1 MEYKASCKFPEKVL
15 TSFMMENQKETKMT
29 VLTIFDEECGARE
42 FPLEKKLITIGR
54 LKGNDI
60 IISDK
65 SISGKHLKLTFLH
78 NDWILEDLHSTNGTS
93 VNGNFVEEKKLDDGD
108 EIVIGKTRI
117 LFGETSSFPH
127 PEERS
132 FTIIKAVMPSAVIP
146 TSYETASNEELKRTH
161 KILAT
166 LYKASELLSSA
177 LKLEDVLNK
186 ILDLIFQHISADRV
200 LIILHEE
207 STGKLVP
214 KAVRKRDEKDRAEL
228 TVSHSIMSKVLDE
241 GKSVICSDA
250 LEDKRFKEQMSI
262 IQHQIHSAMCVPLK
276 TKDRALGVI
285 YADTLMI
292 KGAFNTEDLNLL
304 TALGNEAALAI
315 DNVRLYEKNLEAER
329 LAGIGQAIT
338 GMAHYVKNILVGM
351 DGGGILVDMGI
362 KQKNSTLMNKGW
374 KLVKASIN
382 KVRDVVMD
390 MLTYSKE
397 RKPQLQPCNLNDV
410 VDEVI
415 ELMSKRA
422 EDVGIKLHAH
432 LEENIGQFLLD
443 PQVIHRSLLNLINN
457 AFDAM
462 EKDGKIT
469 IATEYIVEG
478 DQLKLSVSDTGSGI
492 PEDILTTLFTPFYSS
507 KGLKGTGLGLA
518 VTHKIIKEHGGKIY
532 VNSEVGKGTTF
543 NIFLPARKE

>member
-1 MEYKASCKFPEKVL
+1 MII
-15 TSFMMENQKETKMT
+15 
-29 VLTIFDEECGARE
+29 LTIFDEECGARE

-78 NDWILEDLHSTNGTS
+78 NDWTLEDLHSTNGTS

-117 LFGETSSFPH
+117 LFGEKSSFPH
-127 PEERS
+127 PKESS

-200 LIILHEE
+200 LIILKDEL
-207 STGKLVP
+207 TGKLVP
-214 KAVRKRDEKDRAEL
+214 KAVKKRDEKDRAEL

-362 KQKNSTLMNKGW
+362 KQKNSILMNKGW

-410 VDEVI
+410 VDEII
-415 ELMSKRA
+415 ELMSKKA

-432 LEENIGQFLLD
+432 LDKNIGQFLLD

-492 PEDILTTLFTPFYSS
+492 PEDVLTTLFTPFYSS

-518 VTHKIIKEHGGKIY
+518 VTHKIIKEHGGRID

>member
-1 MEYKASCKFPEKVL
+1 MKYKASCKFSKKVL
-15 TSFMMENQKETKMT
+15 TSFMMENQKGTKMT
-29 VLTIFDEECGARE
+29 ILTIFDEECGARE
-42 FPLEKKLITIGR
+42 LPLEKKLITIGR
-54 LKGNDI
+54 LAVNDI

-65 SISGKHLKLTFLH
+65 SISGKHLKLTFLN
-78 NDWILEDLHSTNGTS
+78 NDWILEDLHSTNGS
-93 VNGNFVEEKKLDDGD
+93 FVNGELVEEKKLKDGD
-108 EIVIGKTRI
+108 EIIIGKTKI
-117 LFGETSSFPH
+117 LFGKKLTSPH
-127 PEERS
+127 PKKES
-132 FTIIKAVMPSAVIP
+132 FTIIKAVTPG
-146 TSYETASNEELKRTH
+146 NEELKRTH

-186 ILDLIFQHISADRV
+186 ILDLIFQHIRADRV
-200 LIILHEE
+200 LIMLKEE

-214 KAVRKRDEKDRAEL
+214 KAVRKRDEKDMAEL
-228 TVSHSIMSKVLDE
+228 TVSHSIMSKVLGE

-250 LEDKRFKEQMSI
+250 LEDKRFKEQVSI

-276 TKDRALGVI
+276 TKDRVLGVI

-292 KGAFNTEDLNLL
+292 KGAFNTADLNLL

-315 DNVRLYEKNLEAER
+315 DNVRLYEENLKAER

-338 GMAHYVKNILVGM
+338 GMAHYVKNILVGI

-362 KQKNSTLMNKGW
+362 KQKNNPLTNKGW
-374 KLVKASIN
+374 KLVKSSIN

-397 RKPQLQPCNLNDV
+397 RKPQLQPCDINDV

-415 ELMSKRA
+415 ELMSKKA
-422 EDVGIKLHAH
+422 EDVGIKLHAR
-432 LEENIGQFLLD
+432 LEENIGQLLLD

-469 IATEYIVEG
+469 IATEYIVEE

-492 PEDILTTLFTPFYSS
+492 PEDVLTTLFTPFYSS

-518 VTHKIIKEHGGKIY
+518 VTYKIIKEHGGRID
-532 VNSEVGKGTTF
+532 VNSEVDKGTTF

>member
-1 MEYKASCKFPEKVL
+1 
-15 TSFMMENQKETKMT
+15 MT
-29 VLTIFDEECGARE
+29 ILTIFDEECGARE
-42 FPLEKKLITIGR
+42 LPLEKKLITIGR
-54 LKGNDI
+54 LAGNDI
-60 IISDK
+60 IILDK
-65 SISGKHLKLTFLH
+65 SISGKHLKLTSLN
-78 NDWILEDLHSTNGTS
+78 NDWILEDLHSTNGS
-93 VNGNFVEEKKLDDGD
+93 FVNGELVEEKKLKDDD
-108 EIVIGKTRI
+108 EIIIGKTKI
-117 LFGETSSFPH
+117 LFGKKSPFPH
-127 PEERS
+127 PKERS
-132 FTIIKAVMPSAVIP
+132 FTIIKSVMP
-146 TSYETASNEELKRTH
+146 SNEELKRTH

-186 ILDLIFQHISADRV
+186 ILDLIFQHIRADRV
-200 LIILHEE
+200 LIMLKEK

-262 IQHQIHSAMCVPLK
+262 IQHQIHSAMCVPLR
-276 TKDRALGVI
+276 TKDRSLGVI

-315 DNVRLYEKNLEAER
+315 DNARLYEENLEAER

-338 GMAHYVKNILVGM
+338 GMAHYVKNILVGI

-362 KQKNSTLMNKGW
+362 KQKNNTLTNKGW

-397 RKPQLQPCNLNDV
+397 RKPQLQPCDLNDV
-410 VDEVI
+410 VNEVI
-415 ELMSKRA
+415 ELMSKNA
-422 EDVGIKLHAH
+422 EDAGIKLHAH

-469 IATEYIVEG
+469 IVTEYIVEG
-478 DQLKLSVSDTGSGI
+478 EQLKLSVSDTGSGI
-492 PEDILTTLFTPFYSS
+492 PEDVLATLFTPFYSS

-518 VTHKIIKEHGGKIY
+518 VTHKIIKEHGGRID